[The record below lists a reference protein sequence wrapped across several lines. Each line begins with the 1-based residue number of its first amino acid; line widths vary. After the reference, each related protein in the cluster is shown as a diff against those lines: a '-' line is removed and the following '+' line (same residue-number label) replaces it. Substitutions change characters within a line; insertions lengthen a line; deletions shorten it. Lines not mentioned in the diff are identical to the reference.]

1 MYYKINKSRGGRFM
15 KKFLSKMPVM
25 IVFLSLALVGLV
37 FYIVMLARP
46 VSYGMTYS
54 YSHVVTEEDAALFGE
69 EVGTEINMDIK
80 IKNDKKMEMT
90 TFATSGETAEC
101 WLIRNGNKF
110 VIIPEGTGNE
120 EEYDTAVEGL
130 KADEEAWN
138 AVWNGEAG
146 MPVFEVNA
154 FGMKANLSGIDIDL
168 TCTGAIV
175 FASIWGVVEVALITF
190 GVLSLVFFLK
200 DRKSG
205 ATQSSESPAVEQ

>member
-1 MYYKINKSRGGRFM
+1 M

-54 YSHVVTEEDAALFGE
+54 YSHVVTEEDSALFGK

-80 IKNDKKMEMT
+80 IKNDKKMET
-90 TFATSGETAEC
+90 TMLDTSEEAVEC
-101 WLIRNGNKF
+101 WIVRNGNKF
-110 VIIPEGTGNE
+110 VMIPEGIGNE
-120 EEYDTAVEGL
+120 EEYDTAVEEL
-130 KADEEAWN
+130 KADEEVWN
-138 AVWNGEAG
+138 ALWNGETET
-146 MPVFEVNA
+146 PIFEVNA
-154 FGMKANLSGIDIDL
+154 FGIKANFSGIDIDL

>member
-1 MYYKINKSRGGRFM
+1 M

-25 IVFLSLALVGLV
+25 IVFLSLAVVGLV

-46 VSYGMTYS
+46 VSYGMTYTWN
-54 YSHVVTEEDAALFGE
+54 HVVTEEETSTFGVE
-69 EVGTEINMDIK
+69 AGTEISYSLK
-80 IKNDKKMEMT
+80 ILNDRKMEQSIT
-90 TFATSGETAEC
+90 QEDNGEPIET
-101 WLIRNGNKF
+101 WIIRNGNKF
-110 VIIPEGTGNE
+110 IMIPVSMTE
-120 EEYDTAVEGL
+120 EEYEAQLEAL
-130 KADEEAWN
+130 KADEEVWN
-138 AVWNGEAG
+138 ALWNGETET
-146 MPVFEVNA
+146 PIFEVNA
-154 FGMKANLSGIDIDL
+154 FGIKANFSGIDIDL

>member
-1 MYYKINKSRGGRFM
+1 M

-25 IVFLSLALVGLV
+25 IVFLSLAVVGLV

-46 VSYGMTYS
+46 VSYGMTYTWT
-54 YSHVVTEEDAALFGE
+54 HVVTEEETSTFGVE
-69 EVGTEINMDIK
+69 AGTEISYSLK
-80 IKNDKKMEMT
+80 ILNDRKMEQ
-90 TFATSGETAEC
+90 SIIQEDNGEPIEV
-101 WLIRNGNKF
+101 WIIRNGNKF
-110 VIIPEGTGNE
+110 IMIPEGVSSE
-120 EEYDTAVEGL
+120 EEYDEMLEAL
-130 KADEEAWN
+130 KADEELWN

-154 FGMKANLSGIDIDL
+154 FGMKANFSEIDIDL

>member
-1 MYYKINKSRGGRFM
+1 
-15 KKFLSKMPVM
+15 
-25 IVFLSLALVGLV
+25 
-37 FYIVMLARP
+37 MLARP
-46 VSYGMTYS
+46 VSYGMTYTWN
-54 YSHVVTEEDAALFGE
+54 HVVTEEETSTFGE
-69 EVGTEINMDIK
+69 EAGTEISYSLK
-80 IKNDKKMEMT
+80 ILNDRKMER
-90 TFATSGETAEC
+90 SIIQEDNGEPIEI
-101 WLIRNGNKF
+101 WIIRNGNK
-110 VIIPEGTGNE
+110 ILMILEGIGSE

-175 FASIWGVVEVALITF
+175 FASIWGVVELALITF

>member
-1 MYYKINKSRGGRFM
+1 M

-25 IVFLSLALVGLV
+25 IVFLSLAVVGLV

-46 VSYGMTYS
+46 VSYGMTYTWN
-54 YSHVVTEEDAALFGE
+54 HVVTEADASIFGQ
-69 EVGTEINMDIK
+69 EVGSEINYSLK
-80 IKNDKKMEMT
+80 ILNDRKMEQ
-90 TFATSGETAEC
+90 SIIQENDGEPIEV
-101 WLIRNGNKF
+101 WIIRNENKF
-110 VIIPEGTGNE
+110 IMIPEGVSS
-120 EEYDTAVEGL
+120 EEYEAQLEAL
-130 KADEEAWN
+130 KADKDEWN
-138 AVWNGEAG
+138 ALWAGEGEG

-154 FGMKANLSGIDIDL
+154 FGMKANFSEIDIDL